1 LIPAMAKTSIP
12 NLPGRPLLRVAL
24 FTLPVVLALAWAP
37 PREAQSTNLQ
47 QAAGNSTIVA
57 EALAE
62 NGRAAAGVPG
72 LATNIPESISANPG
86 KKDTATDD
94 GRKDLTVF
102 FSIGVIADILLVAA
116 FLIWAVRQWSKT
128 KNRS

>member
-1 LIPAMAKTSIP
+1 MKPAITKTSLL
-12 NLPGRPLLRVAL
+12 NLPGGALLRVAL

-37 PREAQSTNLQ
+37 PGEAQSTNLQ
-47 QAAGNSTIVA
+47 QATGSSTMVT

-62 NGRAAAGVPG
+62 NGRAVAGVPG
-72 LATNIPESISANPG
+72 LATNIPESMPANSG
-86 KKDTATDD
+86 KKGTASNDD
-94 GRKDLTVF
+94 RKDLTVF
-102 FSIGVIADILLVAA
+102 FSIGVIVDILLVTA